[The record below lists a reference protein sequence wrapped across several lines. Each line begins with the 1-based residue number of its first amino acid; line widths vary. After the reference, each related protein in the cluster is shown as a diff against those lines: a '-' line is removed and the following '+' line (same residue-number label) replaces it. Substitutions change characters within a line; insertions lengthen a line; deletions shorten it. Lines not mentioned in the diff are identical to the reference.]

1 MLTEAG
7 GQCVEYTNS
16 GDLCNLTIIHTWT
29 MAEIEV
35 VIDRLG
41 DNLDGCKSICLL
53 YVHS

>member
-16 GDLCNLTIIHTWT
+16 GDLCNLDYDTHLDNGR
-29 MAEIEV
+29 IEV